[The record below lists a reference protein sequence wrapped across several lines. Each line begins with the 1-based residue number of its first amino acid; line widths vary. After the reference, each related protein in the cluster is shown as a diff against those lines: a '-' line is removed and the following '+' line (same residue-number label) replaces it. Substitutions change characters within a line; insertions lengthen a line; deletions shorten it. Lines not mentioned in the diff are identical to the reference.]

1 VRRSSYGDGIVE
13 ERGGHVVAV
22 ADDRRQL
29 VPVLV
34 VRVSD
39 GEEKAGGATV
49 NLSSLFRVRALQCDN
64 ELCQFFSN
72 RNLIGFLFAAATTTC
87 GPEQGIELD
96 IDWIHPWNGL
106 VSIGSGFSGNLWIG
120 LDWVG

>member
-1 VRRSSYGDGIVE
+1 MRRSSYGDGIVE
-13 ERGGHVVAV
+13 ERGGDVVAV

-49 NLSSLFRVRALQCDN
+49 NLSSLFRVRTLQCAN

-72 RNLIGFLFAAATTTC
+72 RNLIGFLFAAATTTRYRV
-87 GPEQGIELD
+87 GHRLDPSMEWIGFYWVRIFRELMD
-96 IDWIHPWNGL
+96 
-106 VSIGSGFSGNLWIG
+106 WIG